1 MGLKISL
8 KVADVTPIVVH
19 DVTIHGFLLQ
29 KEIGKEVLAEIHFL
43 PFSRY
48 FNISGSKI

>member
-29 KEIGKEVLAEIHFL
+29 KEIGKEVLAEIHFFAL
-43 PFSRY
+43 FQV
-48 FNISGSKI
+48 F